1 MKKTENR
8 EKQKGFTLIEILA
21 TIFIVCLVLGITGNY
36 VMNVIH
42 NSEDKSAVLAL
53 NNIKKTAS
61 TYVNEFPDD
70 VVWNK
75 ISNDQSITYSC
86 VSVNSL
92 VNKGYISKKDI
103 NQKGVSEYIVVTKNA
118 TQSITTEKF
127 DEQNNNSIC
136 NQNKTTTKVTIP
148 TAKKYCNDLIYLK
161 KEQTLTTTPTNNSF
175 SFIDNVK
182 TNAGNYYVKAK
193 LKEGYVWKDDTT
205 EEKTITCSIKK
216 ATPELEIEKI
226 SNNNLESNLGESGT
240 ILDDTLLSIKSNV
253 AGTISLKTSNSEV
266 ATAILTN
273 GNNINENSSL
283 PITIK
288 KLATKKANTYITITL
303 TPNDQT
309 NYEQTSI
316 VYTIGEIKT
325 TTVTPPKCKTL
336 QYNNTYQELVN
347 NNSSYLRYNYHQKE
361 VGKYQVTI
369 KLKYGYQWNNNS
381 FKDIN
386 LTCEIKA
393 PQVTVTYNT
402 NGGTSCNPTTK
413 TVTYLQKYGALC
425 QTRKTGNTFL
435 GWFTAKTNG
444 NSVNK
449 DTTVSNYQNHTL
461 YANWQ
466 RNTYQLSLDANGG
479 TNGNYT
485 TPINIIYQNQYS
497 LDNYI
502 PTRTGYTFKGWY
514 TAASGGTR
522 ITGINTWDDASNKTF
537 YAQWDANICTINFN
551 PNGGTFTNHAT
562 ETDKIQT
569 VKYGDDVG
577 DGQCGIRNANGGWY
591 AATKTGYQPE
601 QKAEW
606 TLGSKTFDQGEN
618 YSATDF
624 CSNLGTQNQTVT
636 VNVNWK
642 IKQYSLIYM
651 DNGGKGCR
659 TKTLKYNENYG
670 ELCTS
675 QREGYKL
682 IGWFTEK
689 EGGSKV
695 DAETK
700 MEAKDTEIYA
710 HWEVNTHTVTIAI
723 NNSSYGTVDKTTLT
737 VPHGTTYSASRNTLN
752 FSNEQ
757 KVTAS
762 PTSLT
767 GYTTTF
773 SSWSQTSGTI
783 TGNTTITTNFSR
795 SANTYSITYNAN
807 GGTNAPSSQSFTYNS
822 GARISTQKPTR
833 TGYTF
838 QNWTYRGNIFNPGD
852 AVPQNWGNFTLTAQW
867 RINVCTINFNP
878 NGGTFT
884 NHANDTVQTID
895 YGKTLGNSKK
905 GMRNANGGYYSATK
919 KEYDHPLNENEWKRV
934 GSNVTFNEKESY
946 KATYICPNLAS
957 GDQNVTLE
965 VNWSTKWYLCRVGR
979 TALNAKAD
987 WNDRTY
993 YSCKTDGVDE
1003 DCNFINKNA
1012 THNVNGFEITGV
1024 VDTNYYTT
1032 VITSSDNNV
1041 IPNVKKFLNKDS
1053 VTVYIWKGCLVKTA
1067 ASTEKQDCASSCKG

>member
-1 MKKTENR
+1 MKIMKKTENR

-42 NSEDKSAVLAL
+42 NSEDKSTVLAL

-226 SNNNLESNLGESGT
+226 SNNNQESNLGESGT

-381 FKDIN
+381 FKDIS

-393 PQVTVTYNT
+393 PKVTVTYNT

-435 GWFTAKTNG
+435 GWFTANTNG

-522 ITGINTWDDASNKTF
+522 ITGINTWNYTSNKTF
-537 YAQWDANICTINFN
+537 YAQWEQIKFSIDTNPMINGTIYYSGKSGFKYNVYIN
-551 PNGGTFTNHAT
+551 GSLQKQNVEDYWAEVPYGGTLKLVPNSVAGYTAT
-562 ETDKIQT
+562 EFSKTIYDNNAVT
-569 VKYGDDVG
+569 GPTWSLANYTLNF
-577 DGQCGIRNANGGWY
+577 NANGG
-591 AATKTGYQPE
+591 KTNTTSVTVTYTSSNYWDISWGLP
-601 QKAEW
+601 
-606 TLGSKTFDQGEN
+606 SREN
-618 YSATDF
+618 YKFMGYYTSPSGGEMVYDSAGHANNQSSYWKNNAWVYTN
-624 CSNLGTQNQTVT
+624 NLTV
-636 VNVNWK
+636 
-642 IKQYSLIYM
+642 
-651 DNGGKGCR
+651 
-659 TKTLKYNENYG
+659 
-670 ELCTS
+670 
-675 QREGYKL
+675 
-682 IGWFTEK
+682 
-689 EGGSKV
+689 
-695 DAETK
+695 
-700 MEAKDTEIYA
+700 YA
-710 HWEVNTHTVTIAI
+710 HWQSNCTVTIAT
-723 NNSSYGTVDKTTLT
+723 NNSSYGSVDTTTLV
-737 VPHGTTYSASRNTLN
+737 VPYGTTYSASGNTLN
-752 FSNEQ
+752 FSNGQ

-762 PTSLT
+762 STNLT

-783 TGNTTITTNFSR
+783 TGNTTITASFSR

-807 GGTNAPSSQSFTYNS
+807 GGTNAPNTQSFTYNS

-867 RINVCTINFNP
+867 NINVCTITYDP

-884 NHANDTVQTID
+884 NHANDTVQKID
-895 YGKTLGNSKK
+895 YGTTLGDSKN
-905 GMRNANGGYYSATK
+905 GMRNASNGYYSATK
-919 KEYDHPLNENEWKRV
+919 KEYNHPLNKNEWIRTGDKA
-934 GSNVTFNEKESY
+934 TFDEDESY
-946 KATYICPNLAS
+946 SATDICPNLAS
-957 GDQNVTLE
+957 GNQSITLK
-965 VNWSTKWYLCRVGR
+965 VNWSAKWYLCREGS
-979 TALNAKAD
+979 TALNAVAD
-987 WNDRTY
+987 WTDRTY
-993 YSCKTDGVDE
+993 YSDKYDGA
-1003 DCNFINKNA
+1003 N
-1012 THNVNGFEITGV
+1012 NVNGFKITGV
-1024 VDTNYYTT
+1024 KDTNYYTT

-1041 IPNVKKFLNKDS
+1041 KPNVKEFLKKDS
-1053 VTVYIWKGCLVKTA
+1053 ATVYIWKGCLVKTA
-1067 ASTEKQDCASSCKG
+1067 ASAKKQDCASSCK